1 MAPISIAPVDSRI
14 TSADEL
20 AFPASRGLANAI
32 VGNNERCGAA
42 VRRFATIVM
51 NHKRKFGVGFFGL
64 VIIAVSLSMHTAA
77 SKTGER
83 AHVVI
88 MSTTDMHGR
97 IFPIDYYTN
106 KYDNVGIAKVATLV
120 KEARNSDPDLILVDS
135 GDTIQG
141 TPLEYFHNKR
151 NNTPPDPMMLA
162 MNALRYDSMTV
173 GNHEYNFGLT
183 VLEKARRESKFPWL
197 SANTYNKGTST
208 THYQPYIVKE
218 VQGVRIGV
226 LGLTTPGIP
235 NWENVPNYAGL
246 EFHET
251 VSEAK
256 KWVSILRDKETVDV
270 VVIAMHMGIEEDL
283 RTGQTNPS
291 QVPNENAAIAIA
303 RQVPGVDLILMGHTH
318 RDVPSLVVNG
328 VQLTQANRWASHV
341 ARVDLYLEKNTSG
354 RWSIVAK
361 SARTIPVTE
370 KTEIDPEIA
379 KLGEP
384 YDKETQAWLG
394 RAIGESSEEL
404 TARDCRFRDSAII
417 DLIQR
422 VQIEAGNADVSMAAC
437 FNPQA
442 HIPKGAVTV
451 RDIAGLYEY
460 ENTLVTLELTG
471 QQLKD
476 ALEHSARYFREYQQ
490 AKSLNELVDQRIPG
504 YNFDMAEGVT
514 YDLDLT
520 KPFGQRVQNLK
531 FKGQPL
537 RPTQK
542 LRVVTNNYRVNGG
555 GNYMM
560 YKDAPVVYRSSE
572 EVRELIIDWVER
584 HKTIPTRESNNWR
597 IVQAP

>member
-1 MAPISIAPVDSRI
+1 LVPAFTIAFAIFFSFPSR
-14 TSADEL
+14 ADG
-20 AFPASRGLANAI
+20 PQ
-32 VGNNERCGAA
+32 
-42 VRRFATIVM
+42 
-51 NHKRKFGVGFFGL
+51 
-64 VIIAVSLSMHTAA
+64 
-77 SKTGER
+77 R

-88 MSTTDMHGR
+88 LGTTDMHGR
-97 IFPIDYYTN
+97 VFPIDYYTN

-120 KEARNSDPDLILVDS
+120 KEARKTDPDLLLVDS

-162 MNALRYDSMTV
+162 MNALHYDSMTV
-173 GNHEYNFGLT
+173 GNHEYNFGLK
-183 VLEKARRESKFPWL
+183 VLEKARSEAKFPWL
-197 SANTYNKGTST
+197 SANTYNKGTPA

-218 VQGVRIGV
+218 VGGVRIGV

-235 NWENVPNYAGL
+235 NWENMPNYAGL
-246 EFHET
+246 EFMET

-256 KWVSILRDKETVDV
+256 KWVAMLRDKEKVDIV
-270 VVIAMHMGIEEDL
+270 AIAMHMGIEEDL
-283 RTGQTNPS
+283 RTGTLNPS

-303 RQVPGVDLILMGHTH
+303 RQVPGIDVILLGHTH

-328 VQLTQANRWASHV
+328 VLLTQANRWASHV
-341 ARVDLYLEKNTSG
+341 ARVDLYLEKNSSDG
-354 RWSIVAK
+354 RWHVVAK

-370 KTEIDPEIA
+370 KTAIDPEIA
-379 KLGEP
+379 QIGQP
-384 YDKETQAWLG
+384 YDKETQEWLG
-394 RAIGESSEEL
+394 RTIGESPEEI
-404 TARDCRFRDSAII
+404 TSPDCRFRDTAII

-422 VQIEAGNADVSMAAC
+422 VQLEAGKADVSMAAC

-442 HIPKGAVTV
+442 RIPKGPVTV

-460 ENTLVTLELTG
+460 ENTLVTIELTG

-490 AKSLNELVDQRIPG
+490 GKSLADLVDQRIPG

-514 YDLDLT
+514 YELDIT
-520 KPFGQRVQNLK
+520 KPFGQRIQNLK
-531 FKGQPL
+531 FKGQSIS
-537 RPTQK
+537 PTQK

-555 GNYMM
+555 GGFTM

-584 HKTIPTRESNNWR
+584 NKTIPTQANNNWR
-597 IVQAP
+597 IVGAK